1 MALPE
6 KTQIPEI
13 SEKHLG
19 TLVSVEGKLQKIKQR
34 YLTLKVGYFKC
45 TRCGTL
51 HEIEQET
58 GLGPNQIQ
66 EPLECSKYSGGCGRA
81 ASSTSF
87 KFLKDQSKYLNTE
100 KLEIQ
105 DLPEGALGAKIQRKI
120 GYVFDDLTGILQP
133 GDVVNLVAIVQT
145 RPRLIKNAARNPDVF
160 SNLVNSI
167 APSVYG
173 HFYPKLAMGHS
184 MFGGVERQMS
194 DGTRKRG
201 DIHILNVGDPSTAKT
216 QILIALSELAP
227 RALYVQGRQVTA
239 AGLTAAAVKDE
250 FGEGGWSLEAGAMVL
265 VDKGTLCISDFHNM
279 NENDRTAMN
288 DALEQQV
295 VSIAKAGITAVLN
308 CRCNVIA
315 DANPKFGR
323 FSEFSSISE
332 QIDLSPPLLSRFDAI
347 FIIRDKP
354 ELAKDT
360 RIAQHILTGVS
371 DRAITGGAC
380 IGSAIGGS
388 GSLTF

>member
-1 MALPE
+1 MANPKKVLEEGKAVIIDKLPPDFREKHDEININLRVMALPE

-145 RPRLIKNAARNPDVF
+145 RPRLRRGNPTTELDLLLEITALERLERAYDQIEITEEDIIQIKNAARNPDVF

-184 MFGGVERQMS
+184 IQCSGV
-194 DGTRKRG
+194 
-201 DIHILNVGDPSTAKT
+201 LNVKCQTVRE
-216 QILIALSELAP
+216 SE
-227 RALYVQGRQVTA
+227 
-239 AGLTAAAVKDE
+239 
-250 FGEGGWSLEAGAMVL
+250 
-265 VDKGTLCISDFHNM
+265 
-279 NENDRTAMN
+279 
-288 DALEQQV
+288 
-295 VSIAKAGITAVLN
+295 
-308 CRCNVIA
+308 
-315 DANPKFGR
+315 
-323 FSEFSSISE
+323 
-332 QIDLSPPLLSRFDAI
+332 AI
-347 FIIRDKP
+347 FIF
-354 ELAKDT
+354 LM
-360 RIAQHILTGVS
+360 
-371 DRAITGGAC
+371 
-380 IGSAIGGS
+380 SATQVPRKLK
-388 GSLTF
+388 SLSL